1 MGALMDKEDFTVLDG
16 LEHIYL
22 VKYRVAT
29 GYRKSF
35 LRARGIALAVL
46 GVVITAALALQENGP
61 LAPSATLP
69 LESLIGFSFFAAFLA
84 WTLCP
89 CPTSI
94 VQTDQ
99 DALIGMQVR
108 SGSDDS
114 PEIILHGQCFH
125 PENIRVFEQAHRH
138 ALLKAE
144 RPHDISYSS

>member
-1 MGALMDKEDFTVLDG
+1 MDKEDFTVLDG
-16 LEHIYL
+16 LEHMYL

-29 GYRKSF
+29 GYRKPF
-35 LRARGIALAVL
+35 LRARRIALAVL
-46 GVVITAALALQENGP
+46 GVVVTAVLVFQENGP

-69 LESLIGFSFFAAFLA
+69 LEGLIGFSFFVAFLV

-94 VQTDQ
+94 VQMDR

-114 PEIILHGQCFH
+114 PEVILHGQRYH
-125 PENIRVFEQAHRH
+125 PENIRVFEQARRH
-138 ALLKAE
+138 ALLKAQ
-144 RPHDISYSS
+144 R